1 MKAIQIRTV
10 MTTIMV
16 LLISVTALWAQ
27 TAITGKGEVIAVR
40 FLELKAD
47 VDTTEFEKFVR
58 EEYNPALE
66 GTVPGLKEFIAKS
79 DRGSQVGS
87 YALFII
93 FDSKIVRDLMI
104 PTQGKMEAWI
114 SKIMEDQKLWPIWDK
129 LTSYLIQDS
138 LNKFNDFVVLK

>member
-138 LNKFNDFVVLK
+138 LNKYNDFVVLK